1 VLVFGIAAIILRGP
15 AESCRRALAILAMG
29 LGLFVIAD
37 IGFGYS
43 SLQAGYAGGSWPD
56 SLWMCAQFLML
67 FAAQYHYM
75 RLTHRTDVG
84 PQRPAHGHRVS
95 RLPYAAVAI
104 AFGLM
109 LYVGHK
115 EALYPLGGL
124 LAISVGITG
133 LVLARQITVMKDNGR
148 LMSALQ
154 TLATTDS
161 LTGLRNRGDFFD
173 AADLEFERLKR
184 FGIPFVAMMFDID
197 HFKEINDRYGHAGG
211 DAVLRAVGSTCLR
224 RLRSF
229 DLVGRYGGDEFV
241 ALLPQI
247 EVEGALAVAE
257 RVGVAVRGTPVL
269 YSDDVIPVSLSI
281 GLASAERVE
290 SLPEL
295 LHRADLGLYAAKQA
309 GRNCAR
315 AFAGEDSVTAP

>member
-1 VLVFGIAAIILRGP
+1 
-15 AESCRRALAILAMG
+15 MG

-37 IGFGYS
+37 IGFGYA
-43 SLQAGYAGGSWPD
+43 SLQAGYVGGDWPD
-56 SLWMCAQFLML
+56 SLWMVAQFLML
-67 FAAQYHYM
+67 LAAQYHYM
-75 RLTHRTDVG
+75 RLTHRTDAG
-84 PQRPAHGHRVS
+84 PKRPEHGNRVS
-95 RLPYAAVAI
+95 KLPYTAVAI

-109 LYVGHK
+109 LYVGHGQ
-115 EALYPLGGL
+115 ALYPLGGL
-124 LAISVGITG
+124 LAIAVGITA
-133 LVLARQITVMKDNGR
+133 LVLARQITVMKDNSR
-148 LMSALQ
+148 LMGALQ

-173 AADLEFERLKR
+173 AGDLEFERLKR

-211 DAVLRAVGSTCLR
+211 DAILRAVGSTCMR
-224 RLRSF
+224 RLRGF
-229 DLVGRYGGDEFV
+229 DLIGRYGGDEFV

-247 EVEGALAVAE
+247 EIEGALAVAE

-281 GLASAERVE
+281 GLASAEGVE

-315 AFAGEDSVTAP
+315 AFAGEDSVTAH